1 MYMNTDAVSID
12 YKSNLTHYLQDYVYY
27 YYVPLTN
34 LSESNNIFN
43 IFPEVDTLF
52 FESDNIFYL
61 SSYSFML
68 IPPPTSFIFCVV
80 LAIEASDSSNINIK
94 VNNDY
99 LTGLLNIS
107 ENTVTYETQLHP
119 SQDYVIEFEIKDI
132 NFVFASEACGVS
144 ISFK

>member
-1 MYMNTDAVSID
+1 MYLNTENISID
-12 YKSNLTHYLQDYVYY
+12 YKSNLTYYLQDYVYY
-27 YYVPLTN
+27 NNVQVSDLVGNVFN
-34 LSESNNIFN
+34 L
-43 IFPEVDTLF
+43 FPTTDTTF

-80 LAIEASDSSNINIK
+80 LALDDLSDANNINIK

-99 LTGLLNIS
+99 LKGLLNTS
-107 ENTVTYETQLHP
+107 ETTVTYETQLHP
-119 SQDYVIEFEIKDI
+119 SQDYVVEFEFKDI
-132 NFVFASEACGVS
+132 NFAFVSTYCGVS